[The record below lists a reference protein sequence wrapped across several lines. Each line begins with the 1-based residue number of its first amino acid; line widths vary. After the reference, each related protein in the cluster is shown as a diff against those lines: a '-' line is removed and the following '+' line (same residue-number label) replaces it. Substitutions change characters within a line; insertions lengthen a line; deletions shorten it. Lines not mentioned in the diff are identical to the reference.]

1 MAIWAKHVRE
11 KFPQV
16 DDRYPGSRRT
26 ARERQYVVRIGVPR
40 RIFLTRPLGGAS
52 SARIHFG
59 TVINDRSN
67 SDQIR
72 VPPICAIKKENLHYV
87 GLLRL
92 SRRSRGDIG
101 LRRAEKV

>member
-26 ARERQYVVRIGVPR
+26 ARERQCVVRIGVPR
-40 RIFLTRPLGGAS
+40 GIFLTRPLGGAS

-72 VPPICAIKKENLHYV
+72 VPPICAIKRKFA
-87 GLLRL
+87 LLRITAIVAAFT
-92 SRRSRGDIG
+92 RGHRPAAG
-101 LRRAEKV
+101 